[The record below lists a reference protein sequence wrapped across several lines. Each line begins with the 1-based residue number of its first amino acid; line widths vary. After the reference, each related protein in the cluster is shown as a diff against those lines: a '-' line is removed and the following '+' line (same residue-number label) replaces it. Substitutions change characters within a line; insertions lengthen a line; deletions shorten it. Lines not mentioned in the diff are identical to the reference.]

1 MKPSAALPF
10 LPFILGLAIGAAI
23 TLDRL
28 PGLIMGR
35 AMDRIETMGAAAGA
49 VRHAPRVTAENQTI
63 VRSSPDILY
72 SVCLYDLADG
82 PMRIDVIWPAE
93 DNYASVSFYD
103 ANTNNFRAISDRDVD
118 GPTTSISLARRF
130 ESFVPDQTDAHAS
143 APTTTGLILFRR
155 VIDATT
161 DLDIAETERRGFT
174 CTQMADQ

>member
-1 MKPSAALPF
+1 MIRRGLPF
-10 LPFILGLAIGAAI
+10 APYILGLLIGAAI
-23 TLDRL
+23 TLHVL

-35 AMDRIETMGAAAGA
+35 AMDRIESLGGDAVG
-49 VRHAPRVTAENQTI
+49 VRHAPPVTADNQTI
-63 VRSSPDILY
+63 VRASPDILY

-82 PMRIDVIWPAE
+82 PMRIDVTWPTN

-130 ESFVPDQTDAHAS
+130 ESFAPDQTDAHAS

-155 VIDATT
+155 VIDASS
-161 DLDIAETERRGFT
+161 DLDIAETERQGFT
-174 CTQMADQ
+174 CRQMADQ

>member
-1 MKPSAALPF
+1 MIRRGLPF
-10 LPFILGLAIGAAI
+10 APYILGLLIGAAI
-23 TLDRL
+23 TLHVL
-28 PGLIMGR
+28 PGLIMAR
-35 AMDRIETMGAAAGA
+35 AMDRIESLGGDAVG
-49 VRHAPRVTAENQTI
+49 VRHAPPVTAENQTI
-63 VRSSPDILY
+63 VRASPDILY

-82 PMRIDVIWPAE
+82 PMRIDVTWPTN

-155 VIDATT
+155 VIDAST